1 MCVLYRRLAHS
12 NLNRSFFLL
21 RLGPIKQRIVKSED
35 SKDQILLSAP
45 KISPN
50 LAVKLNQD
58 DTQQHVDNTS
68 DPSCSV
74 VRADIVEEM
83 YFNPVDAAWQREKAA
98 TLELKMSYEI
108 PLAASGKTSVLE
120 PPTDQVPIREDGN
133 CFFRAVSHILTGNQR
148 WHKMVRQRIY
158 KFLSEND
165 KEFSKLTEC
174 SSYADSSSMNEDGV
188 WATDVEI
195 LALASMLATDVCVYS
210 PCGLDAASNVVYKWL
225 TYKPLPKVSPIA
237 VFRKSRKAIYL
248 SNMADHYVPVYR
260 ILG

>member
-1 MCVLYRRLAHS
+1 M
-12 NLNRSFFLL
+12 
-21 RLGPIKQRIVKSED
+21 RLGEIKQRTDKIENTE
-35 SKDQILLSAP
+35 DQILLSTP
-45 KISPN
+45 KISPK
-50 LAVKLNQD
+50 LAVKQNQL
-58 DTQQHVDNTS
+58 DTQQYVYNTS

-83 YFNPVDAAWQREKAA
+83 YFNPVDADWQQEKAA
-98 TLELKMSYEI
+98 TLGLKMSYKI
-108 PLAASGKTSVLE
+108 PLAASGKASVLE

-133 CFFRAVSHILTGNQR
+133 CFFRAISHILTGNQR
-148 WHKMVRQRIY
+148 WHKMIRQIIY

-174 SSYADSSSMNEDGV
+174 SSYADSSSMNQDGV

-225 TYKPLPKVSPIA
+225 TYKPLPNVSP
-237 VFRKSRKAIYL
+237 VTEFRKSTKTIYL